1 LGLGQAGNVK
11 GGSIVLN
18 LVSKKTFKSALLAG
32 TAASAAL
39 IAMTGVAAAQEAA
52 PSVEKV
58 TVTGTRIKQR
68 DFKSISPIA
77 TVGAKEISLTGTV
90 NTEELINT
98 LPQVIPGVTITS
110 NNPSLNGFATADLR
124 GLGAGRTLV
133 LINGRRANPSSAS
146 GLVDLNTIPASL
158 IDRIEVISG
167 GASAVYGADAV
178 AGAIN
183 FILKDD
189 YEGMT
194 LGGSYSQAEDGAAPQ
209 WVADALIGGSFDG
222 DRGSVQLGL
231 QYYNR
236 SAVGA
241 DERIQSRRAAA
252 VLRDVTTG
260 AIFTSSNPADLANP
274 NFAPFFSGGSGTAP
288 WGTIGGFSAANVTTV
303 FGPQPDADC
312 RPSNG
317 LQTTGTI
324 RFRNGG
330 GIAPFQ
336 NCAIPDNVGAP
347 DANGDRYD
355 FSPDNMLILG
365 NERINAS
372 TFAKYDIL
380 PNGEMEAFVDAM
392 FTNSRST
399 QQLAATP
406 ATGLTVKYDL
416 DPAVGNVVVN
426 PYVTAQPQLLS
437 LAQLQFGGTPGLDN
451 RTFGLSI
458 RTTQV
463 GNRTGEIETN
473 AFGSTQGLRGTMP
486 SIDWDWEIYHSYARN
501 SSVIKNNNSISLS
514 GMTQLLNACNT
525 TSLAVQAAPLGA
537 KPGCVFPYNSAAGS
551 SFVPT
556 ANSNN
561 PLGSFALSD
570 AMAAF
575 VRVNSTDVIT
585 YERTLVSGSATGEV
599 VDLWGEGAIS
609 AAVGFEYRG
618 EELESRVDAAKV
630 AGDIIGF
637 NQQKSIAGAFDVYDL
652 YGEVQVPLI
661 TGETLFE
668 NLSLTG
674 GYRKSDYSTG
684 AGITETWKYGG
695 EWSPFAW
702 LTFRAVENHAV
713 RAPSAFELFR
723 AGDQNFPNYTDP
735 CAAPGFGAQRPGDPP
750 GTGVAACTAWFGA
763 FGSAFGGAIAQP
775 NTQVQ
780 AFLFGNDDLQPEIAD
795 TLTYGVVFNPEWWP
809 VGRLGVS
816 VDRYEIEID
825 SQIGQRSIS
834 QILNGC
840 VAEIVA
846 NGNVF
851 PVGPGVEFCDKVTR
865 DPAAVVPGSVGSI
878 NQSLANFQ
886 GVSTYSGVD
895 VNLRWSWDMEEDI
908 GIPGTFGVSSLYTWT
923 DESDGSVGLYT
934 GSIGGVIPEH
944 KAATSFTYDV
954 ADLSLLLRWTYIDGA
969 EDGAAFGTANTAAC
983 EAGPSPA
990 CAASFIPNP
999 PFANIPG
1006 FYNAPLEAYNL
1017 FDVGGSYQLTSD
1029 VSLSF
1034 GVDNLLDEQT
1044 PIFPAGVGA
1053 GQFNTDGS
1061 TYDQL
1066 GRQYRF
1072 GLRWKH

>member
-1 LGLGQAGNVK
+1 M
-11 GGSIVLN
+11 LN

-158 IDRIEVISG
+158 IDRVEVISG

-241 DERIQSRRAAA
+241 DERIQSRRAGA
-252 VLRDVTTG
+252 VLRDTTNG
-260 AIFTSSNPADLANP
+260 AIFVSQNP
-274 NFAPFFSGGSGTAP
+274 NDLNNPIFAPFFSGGSATAP
-288 WGTIGGFSAANVTTV
+288 WGTIAFTTSSGGVPSANNPLGLTPAQFVTNVATV
-303 FGPQPDADC
+303 SGLTLDNDC

-317 LQTTGTI
+317 VTSTGGSI

-330 GIAPFQ
+330 GIAPSQ
-336 NCAIPDNVGAP
+336 NCAVPDNAGAP
-347 DANGDRYD
+347 DAASDRYD
-355 FSPDNMLILG
+355 FSPDNLLILG
-365 NERINAS
+365 NERVNAS

-392 FTNSRST
+392 YTNSRSF

-406 ATGLTVKYDL
+406 ANGLQVKYDI

-426 PYVTAQPQLLS
+426 PYITAQPQLLS
-437 LAQLQFGGTPGLDN
+437 LAQLHFGGVIGNSAGLDN
-451 RTFGLSI
+451 RTFGLNI

-501 SSVIKNNNSISLS
+501 SSIIKNNNSISLS

-525 TSLAVQAAPLGA
+525 TSLAVQAAPIGA
-537 KPGCVFPYNSAAGS
+537 KPGCVFPYNSVAGA

-570 AMAAF
+570 AMASF

-585 YERTLVSGSATGEV
+585 YERTLLSGSATGEV

-637 NQQKSIAGAFDVYDL
+637 NQQKSIAGAFDVYEM

-723 AGDQNFPNYTDP
+723 AGDQNFPTYIDP
-735 CAAPGFGAQRPGDPP
+735 CANPAFGAQRPGDPP
-750 GTGVAACTAWFGA
+750 GTGTAVCTAWFANFGA
-763 FGSAFGGAIAQP
+763 AFGGPIAQP
-775 NTQVQ
+775 NSQVQ
-780 AFLFGNDDLQPEIAD
+780 AFLFGNPNLQPEIAD

-825 SQIGQRSIS
+825 TQIGQRSIA

-840 VAEIVA
+840 RDAIIA

-851 PVGPGVEFCDKVTR
+851 PVGNEFCDAVTR
-865 DPAAVVPGSVGSI
+865 DPAAVVPGSVGAI
-878 NQSLANFQ
+878 DQSLANFQ
-886 GVSTYSGVD
+886 GVSTYAGVD

-908 GIPGTFGVSSLYTWT
+908 GIPGTFGIASLYTWT
-923 DESDGSVGLYT
+923 DESDGSQGFYV

-954 ADLSLLLRWTYIDGA
+954 GDLSLLLRWTYTDGV
-969 EDGAAFGTANTAAC
+969 EDGAAFGTFNTPAC
-983 EAGPSPA
+983 AAGPSPA
-990 CAASFIPNP
+990 CAASG
-999 PFANIPG
+999 G
-1006 FYNAPLEAYNL
+1006 FYNAPLEAYNM
-1017 FDVGGSYQLTSD
+1017 FDVGGAYQLTSD
-1029 VSLSF
+1029 VTLSF
-1034 GVDNLLDEQT
+1034 GVDNLLDEQS